1 MRSKLLLMLA
11 ILATGAC
18 RDGAT
23 TPSPT
28 DLMQEM
34 AADQIMYDVRHNMT
48 SDGIRRAILHGDT
61 AYLRDGGAKI
71 DIVGVRMTF
80 FDENG
85 RESGDLT
92 SRNGTYELRAGNM
105 VTEGEVV
112 LRTWAEGGERR
123 SIETEQLHFDVNGDR
138 LWSDVPVVMREGN
151 QVIRGTSFTSDGRFQ
166 NVRVTRAQT
175 EGTPGG
181 SPEGVISF

>member
-1 MRSKLLLMLA
+1 MRYFL
-11 ILATGAC
+11 ILALVVAGAC

-23 TPSPT
+23 TPSAAAAE
-28 DLMQEM
+28 QEL

-48 SDGIRRAILHGDT
+48 NAGIRRAVLHGDT
-61 AYLRDGGAKI
+61 AFLRDGGAKI
-71 DIVGVRMTF
+71 DIVGVRMHF

-92 SRNGTYELRAGNM
+92 SRTGTYQLRAGNM
-105 VTEGEVV
+105 VAEGGAV
-112 LRTWAEGGERR
+112 LRTFGAQGEQR

-138 LWSDVPVVMREGN
+138 LWSDVPVVMREGT
-151 QVIRGTSFTSDGRFQ
+151 QIVRGTSFTSDGRFQ

-175 EGTPGG
+175 QGTPSESRPGG
-181 SPEGVISF
+181 ISF